1 MAEKSVGRDEL
12 EIMLTGAIQDG
23 MKEYFSEE
31 QRLQPEMCAAF
42 ASNILDDYRYESVGD
57 MAVFLRKASM
67 GRYGERDAR
76 TGEITGKGKTF
87 GRITTTLLG
96 AWWEQYLDEKA
107 QEAEAV
113 RLKRRDGIDWQVIHH
128 SLTDALRKAADD
140 GVERNEAREI
150 AKLVKYIHLLTDD
163 QLRAKWKKVRSAHGR
178 SLIMY
183 EANKRGLVQKRIE
196 EQLNDLEAKKP

>member
-76 TGEITGKGKTF
+76 TGEITGKGKTY

-96 AWWEQYLDEKA
+96 AWWEQYLGEKA
-107 QEAEAV
+107 EVAEKE
-113 RLKRRDGIDWQVIHH
+113 RLKDHKRHDAVIHE
-128 SLTDALRKAADD
+128 SLAPALRRATEDE
-140 GVERNEAREI
+140 VEMGEAKEI
-150 AKLVKYIHLLTDD
+150 RKLVKYGHLLTAD
-163 QLRAKWKKVRSAHGR
+163 QLREKWKKVRSAHAR
-178 SLIMY
+178 SLLMRL
-183 EANKRGLVQKRIE
+183 ANEKGLVVKKIE
-196 EQLNDLEAKKP
+196 EHLSKNETPKP